1 MRDIDMIQ
9 RLIKSNERLIQINS
23 QLVEVNRNF
32 GNLTIRLLD
41 ALKEAKKESGEVED
55 DESSRT
61 S

>member
-9 RLIKSNERLIQINS
+9 KVLASNERLIQINS
-23 QLVEVNRNF
+23 QLVEINRSW
-32 GNLTIRLLD
+32 GDLTIRLLD
-41 ALKEAKKESGEVED
+41 ALKEEKKKSGEIKD